1 MSYGEDLYEDRSLLR
16 ADVWVISGG
25 FCEHPIKPERPRTF
39 ASGSARFAGTTFI
52 KCGMPATELA
62 HIESIGAG
70 GRASADCVNNV
81 FAACDLHA
89 RSSDNN
95 SSDQWQHVPPPSDA
109 KALAEW
115 IREQRMKEGWAV

>member
-1 MSYGEDLYEDRSLLR
+1 MRELIVSYGEDLYDDRSLLR
-16 ADVWVISGG
+16 ADVWEISGG
-25 FCEHPIKPERPRTF
+25 LCEHPIYHTWGVRRERYRH
-39 ASGSARFAGTTFI
+39 
-52 KCGMPATELA
+52 CDMPATELA

-70 GRASADCVNNV
+70 GRASADRVNNV

-95 SSDQWQHVPPPSDA
+95 SSDEWQNVPPPSDA

-115 IREQRMKEGWAV
+115 IREERMRQGWAV

>member
-1 MSYGEDLYEDRSLLR
+1 MREPIVSYGEDLYTDRSLLR
-16 ADVWVISGG
+16 ADVWEISGG
-25 FCEHPIKPERPRTF
+25 LCEHPVWRTTTSWARP
-39 ASGSARFAGTTFI
+39 ARH
-52 KCGMPATELA
+52 CEMPAKELA

-70 GRASADCVNNV
+70 GRASADRVNNV

-95 SSDQWQHVPPPSDA
+95 SSDEWQNVPPPSDA

-115 IREQRMKEGWAV
+115 IREERMRQGWAV